1 MKHQHTAGTGC
12 LLHLTSQPTRVTG
25 GGYGPYT
32 DVTLTGDVVTDELT
46 KHMEKN
52 PSEEADSSSASG
64 NYPHLMEAEWR
75 EARGYHSG
83 AAGVMLY
90 GSRRFGSWGL
100 RVRH

>member
-1 MKHQHTAGTGC
+1 
-12 LLHLTSQPTRVTG
+12 
-25 GGYGPYT
+25 
-32 DVTLTGDVVTDELT
+32 
-46 KHMEKN
+46 MEKN